1 MCAAISCFPDL
12 TGLGGS
18 IANLRVQKKRCRG
31 CRSRESGLELLRIG
45 FGIDVADSGLTI
57 RLRRSVRG
65 HLEAGTPAQGFVR
78 QRVAQSRHR
87 PGQML
92 HSGLSTRLL
101 QWQ

>member
-18 IANLRVQKKRCRG
+18 IANLRVQKRDVVDD
-31 CRSRESGLELLRIG
+31 RSRESGLELPRIG

-65 HLEAGTPAQGFVR
+65 HFAAETPHRDSSGNGSH
-78 QRVAQSRHR
+78 SRAI
-87 PGQML
+87 
-92 HSGLSTRLL
+92 GLGRCSTRG
-101 QWQ
+101 